1 MTHEIERKF
10 LVKGDFRKHAKGMRL
25 IVQGYISS
33 HPARSVRVRQVGR
46 QAFLTI
52 KGIGDAA
59 GVRRLEWEQ
68 EISMADAEGLLG
80 LCEPGRIEKRRY
92 TIPVGRHLFEVDE
105 FLGDNQ
111 GLILAEVELKTEDE
125 AFDKP
130 DWLGEEVT
138 GQERYYNAMLIR
150 IPYKSW

>member
-1 MTHEIERKF
+1 MKHEIERKF
-10 LVKGDFRKHAKGMRL
+10 LVKGDFRKHATDMQL

-33 HPARSVRVRQVGR
+33 HPSRSVRVRQVGQR
-46 QAFLTI
+46 AFLTI

-68 EISMADAEGLLG
+68 EISIVDAEILLG
-80 LCEPGRIEKRRY
+80 LCEPGRIEKNRY
-92 TIPVGRHLFEVDE
+92 TVPVGRHLFEVDE
-105 FLGDNQ
+105 FLGDNR
-111 GLILAEVELKTEDE
+111 GLILAELELEAEDE

-138 GQERYYNAMLIR
+138 GMERYYNAMLIR
-150 IPYKSW
+150 IPYKNW

>member
-10 LVKGDFRKHAKGMRL
+10 LVKGDFRKHAKGMQP

-33 HPARSVRVRQVGR
+33 HPARSVRVRQVG
-46 QAFLTI
+46 QKAYLTI

-59 GVRRLEWEQ
+59 GVRRLEWEK
-68 EISMADAEGLLG
+68 EISTAEAEGLLG
-80 LCEPGRIEKRRY
+80 LCEPGRIEKNRY
-92 TIPVGRHLFEVDE
+92 IIPVGRHVFEVDE

-111 GLILAEVELKTEDE
+111 GLVLAEVELMAEDE
-125 AFDKP
+125 VFDKP

-138 GQERYYNAMLIR
+138 GVERYYNAMLIR
-150 IPYKSW
+150 IPYKDW